1 MWFDNYSVY
10 VLIAGRGVS
19 EDAFAKAVRE
29 RAWEVGAETIIF
41 VADYE
46 GFLTAYLLAPAT
58 DEQRKQ
64 GIVITAKEALQ
75 FIFSRERFFTKEEAE
90 EADLPMLYV
99 EQVNNDE
106 EEETE
111 E

>member
-10 VLIAGRGVS
+10 VLIAEAGVS

-29 RAWEVGAETIIF
+29 RAWEVGAEAIIF
-41 VADYE
+41 VADYD

-58 DEQRKQ
+58 DEQRQQ

-75 FIFSRERFFTKEEAE
+75 FIFGRERFFTKEETE
-90 EADLPMLYV
+90 ETDLPLLYREWV
-99 EQVNNDE
+99 KK
-106 EEETE
+106 ETE
-111 E
+111 PEG